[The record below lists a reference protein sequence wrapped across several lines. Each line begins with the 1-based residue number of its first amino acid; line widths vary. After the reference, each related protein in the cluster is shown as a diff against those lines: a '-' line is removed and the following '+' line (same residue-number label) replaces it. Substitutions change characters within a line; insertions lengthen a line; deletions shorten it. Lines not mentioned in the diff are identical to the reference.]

1 MTLDERFLGIDERIA
16 FSALLGYL
24 NFSAGKPDLRF
35 QKQFHDAWV
44 FLAEHGSNKPW
55 LDLPIVLRDRLEK
68 LRQSGAAAF
77 ADATQADAVI
87 TIAFEKVPAAYRAFH
102 ADLLGHLSDADL
114 WQPFF
119 FVRVCE
125 AVLNQRGPWD
135 ETKRITDSTLKQI
148 NDYVGHRPIPVL
160 ENERRGEIYPHERI
174 RPIPL
179 YLREVGAALGP
190 YQRLVEMALKI
201 VAATPDDIRSEAY
214 FEIALLD
221 ELALDPR
228 AYDFNH
234 PADKRPNYCFGEWD
248 PHLLDNQGQYRR
260 FVVRQVLL
268 DGLLRRSKTGSN
280 SDEMLYE
287 SAAVLAGTILMAS
300 AVCGSTPQTHD
311 STVTLANLVPRV
323 AKMRE
328 SFYAYLLPTV
338 TGKHAERLQKEAK
351 QLKQPFGGV
360 RQALNQHLANQRA
373 MQLQQRH
380 LAELLAEIGYAD
392 AARRQAARIPVV
404 SVRIQ
409 TEMQLLLTTGR
420 ILVEQG
426 RLPEAAK
433 LLPRVEDLLK
443 RGILCGAL
451 PDPWNILGFS
461 GQYPRFQAVEDAV
474 RDVRIDDLIH
484 LVDQL
489 FNLYARL
496 LSEGAYTGTFR
507 PDKDLAKEMHRLAE
521 WWDRFATT
529 TVSDI
534 EHVHGAE
541 ATQSAEHVAR
551 SLTRW
556 RERGGGAA
564 DLAFW
569 REQID
574 GFRSP
579 KAFALVVEALLAKND
594 FRASA
599 SLLMTWLSQR
609 EETPLHQSD
618 HSFHP
623 LALRWMLSL
632 SLAIGEAE
640 DAAAKRP
647 LLELGI
653 KFFDHLEANA
663 DDAWNVPRLDL
674 LGVGEDAGAV
684 DAELVGD
691 EDNQDDDEE
700 DIYGAAYA
708 EMTYQDSTD
717 DDVEGSVM
725 DAAPAQEFD
734 LMYEAERLEK
744 RLQFL
749 STLARLWNIAAR
761 TLQTEIGIVPT
772 AASAVGGWLKRAQQ
786 NDRELRDL
794 LQRIHEHDVPK
805 PGGAFDAMSE
815 YERHRSAKERL
826 LNQAIA
832 TCLDHSLAL
841 GAMRGL
847 LDRGDPDYDGE
858 SWHPFALR
866 LERAM
871 MRAEVDTAR
880 EILPGF
886 LDRFGGEPLLYTP
899 LAHGGHPH
907 LILRAS
913 LAQMMLRGLV
923 HNLPKQGLIRETYQ
937 LLRFARSMEA
947 NQTLSGPRITEYDRL
962 FQFGLQAAV
971 EAVMASAKQESIPPG
986 RLMDA
991 LETIVEPFAV
1001 TWRDHSQT
1009 LRVAT
1014 LELVTHERDWLKL
1027 IDFIK
1032 RYGRELFHARFLSM
1046 GNLRGI
1052 LLRGVGQYLL
1062 DIQEEPDPLRPL
1074 KLVDDLDGV
1083 IAREDAER
1091 ALQVILQTLV
1101 ENYDHLRDYNATTT
1115 QSDYGE
1121 NIYRLFDYL
1130 RLKARYDRAAWLL
1143 KPLSMV
1149 HEVLARRDGAAA
1161 ALWRKRVEAITEE
1174 SAEKYLQD
1182 LARLER
1188 THGIR
1193 LATIRDRIDERFVKP
1208 MVIDHLCALIEPAL
1222 ADAKNPRDPDD
1233 MPPLEKELAPFA
1245 STPSG
1250 VGLDLPPWL
1259 VRLQNEL
1266 ERVEATQSDLSHLAE
1281 SAFHVPPVNV
1291 PFAFLIEQM
1300 ADWEKRV
1307 RDGEV

>member
-1 MTLDERFLGIDERIA
+1 MTQDERFQGIDERIA

-24 NFSAGKPDLRF
+24 NFSTGKPDPRF
-35 QKQFHDAWV
+35 QKQFHDAWC
-44 FLAEHGSNKPW
+44 FIAEHGSEKPW
-55 LDLPIVLRDRLEK
+55 RDLSVVLRDRLGK
-68 LRQSGAAAF
+68 LKQSGAAAF
-77 ADATQADAVI
+77 ADSTQAEAC
-87 TIAFEKVPAAYRAFH
+87 IAIALDHFPDAYRAFH
-102 ADLLGHLSDADL
+102 ADLLGHLSEDDL
-114 WQPFF
+114 CQPFF
-119 FVRVCE
+119 FLRGIE
-125 AVLNQRGPWD
+125 ALLHQRGPWD
-135 ETKRITDSTLKQI
+135 DVQLAAENTLKQL
-148 NDYVGHRPIPVL
+148 NDYVGHRPIAVL
-160 ENERRGEIYPHERI
+160 ENERRGEIYSHERI

-179 YLREVGAALGP
+179 YIRDLGAASGR
-190 YQRLVEMALKI
+190 YQRLVEIALSI
-201 VAATPDDIRSEAY
+201 LAATPEEIRSEAY
-214 FEIALLD
+214 FDLDLLD

-248 PHLLDNQGQYRR
+248 PHFLDNQGRYRR
-260 FVVRQVLL
+260 FVVRKVLL
-268 DGLLRRSKTGSN
+268 DGLAHRASQGP
-280 SDEMLYE
+280 DPEEMLYE

-300 AVCGSTPQTHD
+300 AVCGSSPQTHD
-311 STVTLANLVPRV
+311 STVTLATVVPRV

-338 TGKHAERLQKEAK
+338 AGKHAERLQKEAK

-360 RQALNQHLANQRA
+360 RQSLNQHLANQRA
-373 MQLQQRH
+373 LQLQQRH

-404 SVRIQ
+404 SIRVQ
-409 TEMQLLLTTGR
+409 TEMQLLLTTGQ
-420 ILVEQG
+420 IFVEQG
-426 RLPEAAK
+426 RLAEAAK
-433 LLPRVEDLLK
+433 LLPRIEDLLK

-474 RDVRIDDLIH
+474 RDIRIDDLIH
-484 LVDQL
+484 LIDQL
-489 FNLYARL
+489 FNLFARL
-496 LSEGAYTGTFR
+496 MSEGAYSGTFK
-507 PDKDLAKEMHRLAE
+507 PDKDLAKEMQRLAE

-556 RERGGGAA
+556 RERGSETA

-579 KAFALVVEALLAKND
+579 KAFALVVEALLAKHD

-599 SLLMTWLSQR
+599 SLLMTWLGQS
-609 EETPLHQSD
+609 EETPLLQGE

-623 LALRWMLSL
+623 LALRWMLGL
-632 SLAIGEAE
+632 SLAVGEAA
-640 DAAAKRP
+640 DLAAKRP

-653 KFFDHLEANA
+653 KFFDYLEANA
-663 DDAWNVPRLDL
+663 DESWNVPRLDL
-674 LGVGEDAGAV
+674 LGVGEDVVAGEEV
-684 DAELVGD
+684 
-691 EDNQDDDEE
+691 EDVEAGDDDDDD

-725 DAAPAQEFD
+725 DAAPAREFD

-761 TLQTEIGIVPT
+761 TLQAEAGVVP
-772 AASAVGGWLKRAQQ
+772 SAPGAVRGWLKRAQQ

-815 YERHRSAKERL
+815 YERHRSTKERL

-832 TCLDHSLAL
+832 TCLDHALAL

-847 LDRGDPDYDGE
+847 IERDDTHYEGE
-858 SWHPFALR
+858 LWHPFALR
-866 LERAM
+866 LERALM
-871 MRAEVDTAR
+871 QAEVDAAR
-880 EILPGF
+880 KILPQF
-886 LDRFGGEPLLYTP
+886 IERFGDEPLLYTP

-947 NQTLSGPRITEYDRL
+947 NQTLNGPRITEYDRL

-971 EAVMASAKQESIPPG
+971 EAVMASAKKETIAPEK
-986 RLMDA
+986 LMDA

-1014 LELVTHERDWLKL
+1014 LELVTNERDWLKL

-1032 RYGRELFHARFLSM
+1032 RYGRELFHARFLAM

-1052 LLRGVGQYLL
+1052 LLRGVGQYLR

-1074 KLVDDLDGV
+1074 KLVDDLDRS
-1083 IAREDAER
+1083 ISREDAER
-1091 ALQVILQTLV
+1091 VLQVILQTLV

-1130 RLKARYDRAAWLL
+1130 RLKARYDRSAWLL

-1161 ALWRKRVEAITEE
+1161 ALWRQRVESITEQ
-1174 SAEKYLQD
+1174 SAEKYLQE
-1182 LARLER
+1182 LAKLER

-1208 MVIDHLCALIEPAL
+1208 MIIDRLCALIEPAL
-1222 ADAKNPRDPDD
+1222 DDAKKPHDSTEI
-1233 MPPLEKELAPFA
+1233 PPLEKELEPFA
-1245 STPSG
+1245 NKPSG
-1250 VGLDLPPWL
+1250 VGLDLPAWL

-1266 ERVEATQSDLSHLAE
+1266 ERVQATHSDLSHLAE
-1281 SAFHVPPVNV
+1281 SAFHVPQVDV
-1291 PFAFLIEQM
+1291 PFGFLVEQM
-1300 ADWEKRV
+1300 TDWEKRV
-1307 RDGEV
+1307 RDGES